1 MTRRSHDLYGDV
13 AALLAV
19 EPTLSANVI
28 DRRLRTSGHGL
39 NRNDVLRAVR
49 TLRTIPGVAQS
60 ARGPGR
66 PENAA
71 IPFFRSRERAEP

>member
-19 EPTLSANVI
+19 EPTLSANEI
-28 DRRLRTSGHGL
+28 ANRLREDGRGR
-39 NRNDVLRAVR
+39 NRNDVLKAVR
-49 TLRTIPGVAQS
+49 TLRAIPGVAQS
-60 ARGPGR
+60 GRGPGR

-71 IPFFRSRERAEP
+71 IPFFRSSERAGP